1 MPPVRDDRPGSNGPF
16 GSDIRRRA
24 RRPGPAIS
32 RPRGDRRR
40 AGRACSDRARAP
52 PTVRERLP
60 RRRRALGGSGAG
72 PPGRDARRRRPGR
85 RRARRPVDAR
95 PHRHRGAPAG
105 ARAAP
110 AGQARPAHRL
120 RRLGRPGDR
129 RRRPARDGDGPDR
142 LLRAQAMA
150 LARRALPS
158 LGGRV
163 RARVGAGGGQRPAR
177 DHGRGAARPA
187 AVARAAQRARPQR
200 RAPHRL
206 AVVRYLQLYRRRR
219 ATILLRM
226 VAAFT
231 LLAEAMVAVAFG
243 RNWHATWWEWH
254 VLMLAAFALIAW
266 SAHREWHEER
276 FSDLYLDETGS
287 APRDISVLFADLQ
300 GFTRF
305 SEEHAPSEVS
315 AMLNAYF
322 ARAIPPIVQRQGGE
336 IDRIVG
342 DALMATFNGRGDQP
356 NHAERAAR
364 AALAI
369 QRSTA
374 ALAAEHPQW
383 PRFRVGVNTGSV
395 ALTVLGTGGG
405 RTHTAI
411 GDAVNLAARLEGTA
425 PVGGVAVGPE
435 TLRRL
440 PRARTRPPGLVH
452 LKGKAEPVEGD
463 ALIRVPGE

>member
-72 PPGRDARRRRPGR
+72 PPGRDARRRRR
-85 RRARRPVDAR
+85 SCRRARRPVDAR

-120 RRLGRPGDR
+120 RRLGRPGHR

-142 LLRAQAMA
+142 LLRAQAVA

-158 LGGRV
+158 LRGRV
-163 RARVGAGGGQRPAR
+163 RARVGARGGQRPAR

-187 AVARAAQRARPQR
+187 AVARAAQPARPQR

-206 AVVRYLQLYRRRR
+206 ALVRYLQLYRRRR

-254 VLMLAAFALIAW
+254 VLMLAAFGLVAW
-266 SAHREWHEER
+266 SAQRQWHEER
-276 FSDLYLDETGS
+276 FSDLYLDDTAAGTREVT
-287 APRDISVLFADLQ
+287 VLFADLA
-300 GFTRF
+300 GFTAW
-305 SEEHAPSEVS
+305 SEQHPPREVS

-322 ARAIPPIVQRQGGE
+322 ERTIPPVVTRWQGEG
-336 IDRIVG
+336 DRIVG
-342 DALMATFNGRGDQP
+342 DALMAVWNRRDDQP
-356 NHAERAAR
+356 DHAQLAAG
-364 AALAI
+364 AALEL
-369 QRSTA
+369 QRATA
-374 ALAAEHPQW
+374 AL
-383 PRFRVGVNTGSV
+383 
-395 ALTVLGTGGG
+395 
-405 RTHTAI
+405 
-411 GDAVNLAARLEGTA
+411 GDRN
-425 PVGGVAVGPE
+425 
-435 TLRRL
+435 
-440 PRARTRPPGLVH
+440 PG
-452 LKGKAEPVEGD
+452 
-463 ALIRVPGE
+463 